1 MTDWVSAGGMI
12 LSGLIVGFMF
22 WYGMK
27 GRASKPDLERRDL
40 EAKRDAL
47 LAQLREMKEM
57 GGGEE
62 EQRRLEAE
70 TAAVLRKLDAHT
82 DKLTPAK
89 RKSEQRGA
97 DSPVRPADEDGRTA
111 FEDSRTGE
119 SDLRSSTSVVDLAA
133 ATRAA
138 SIRGF
143 VWGALSVAVLGGI
156 AWFVSEKATPRT
168 DNMTGGNAPMTTTSQ
183 QSTQQQPPD
192 AALQQIQAA
201 VAKSPDDLE
210 LRSELAKAF
219 LEREN
224 LMGVF
229 EQTSYILKR
238 SPNDARA
245 LTYQAL
251 VRVSMGQGA
260 GAVEMLQRA
269 IKSDPE
275 LTDAYVA
282 LAWADMQGG
291 KTSEAEGLIAEAG
304 RRHPDQKTKLD
315 EVLVR
320 MKEQMKNAP
329 PAAMPAN
336 HPALP
341 NPDGSQSTAAPMA
354 AAQASAP
361 AAGGPSV
368 HVTLALD
375 PSAKAS
381 ANAVLY
387 VIARAAGQT
396 AGPPSAVKRI
406 NSPRFPLEI
415 DLTTADS
422 MMGQPLPANVRIEAR
437 LDSDGDAMTKNPSDP
452 HAMQD
457 GVATNG
463 GKVGLVLK

>member
-12 LSGLIVGFMF
+12 LSGLIAGFMVF
-22 WYGMK
+22 YGMK
-27 GRASKPDLERRDL
+27 GRASKPDLERNDL

-47 LAQLREMKEM
+47 LAQLRELKEM
-57 GGGEE
+57 GGSEE
-62 EQRRLEAE
+62 EQRRLEKE
-70 TAAVLRKLDAHT
+70 TADVLRKIDAHAAG
-82 DKLTPAK
+82 PAAVK
-89 RKSEQRGA
+89 RRP
-97 DSPVRPADEDGRTA
+97 DSPVRPGAE
-111 FEDSRTGE
+111 ESRTGE
-119 SDLRSSTSVVDLAA
+119 SDLRSASATDIAA

-168 DNMTGGNAPMTTTSQ
+168 DNMTGGGVPMANAAPQSSQ
-183 QSTQQQPPD
+183 PQQAD
-192 AALQQIQAA
+192 AALQQIQGA

-210 LRSELAKAF
+210 MRRELAKAF

-224 LMGVF
+224 MMGVF

-251 VRVSMGQGA
+251 VRISMGQSDGA
-260 GAVEMLQRA
+260 MEMLQRA
-269 IKSDPE
+269 IKSDPK
-275 LTDAYVA
+275 LIDAYVA
-282 LAWADMQGG
+282 LAWAGMQRG
-291 KTSEAEGLIAEAG
+291 KEKDAEELINEAA
-304 RRHPDQKTKLD
+304 RQHPEQKTKLD
-315 EVLVR
+315 DVFAR

-336 HPALP
+336 HLGLP
-341 NPDGSQSTAAPMA
+341 NPDGSQSTAA
-354 AAQASAP
+354 QTSAP

-368 HVTLALD
+368 HVTLTLD
-375 PSAKAS
+375 ASAKS
-381 ANAVLY
+381 SPNAVLF

-396 AGPPSAVKRI
+396 AGPPAAVKRI
-406 NSPRFPLEI
+406 MSPSFPLQL
-415 DLTTADS
+415 DLSSADS
-422 MMGQPLPANVRIEAR
+422 MMGQPLPASVRIEAR

>member
-47 LAQLREMKEM
+47 LAQLRELKEM
-57 GGGEE
+57 GGSEE
-62 EQRRLEAE
+62 EQRRLERE
-70 TAAVLRKLDAHT
+70 TADVLRKIDAHAS
-82 DKLTPAK
+82 AK
-89 RKSEQRGA
+89 RRS
-97 DSPVRPADEDGRTA
+97 DSPVRPAADE
-111 FEDSRTGE
+111 SRTGE
-119 SDLRSSTSVVDLAA
+119 SDLRSSAATVDIAA

-143 VWGALSVAVLGGI
+143 VWGALSVAILGGI
-156 AWFVSEKATPRT
+156 AWFVTEKATPRT
-168 DNMTGGNAPMTTTSQ
+168 DSMTGGTPMTSTAP
-183 QSTQQQPPD
+183 QSAAQQQPDP
-192 AALQQIQAA
+192 ALQQIQAA
-201 VAKSPDDLE
+201 VEKSPDNLE

-238 SPNDARA
+238 SPNDAKA

-251 VRVSMGQGA
+251 VRVSMGQSA

-269 IKSDPE
+269 IKSDPD

-282 LAWADMQGG
+282 LAWADMQSG

-304 RRHPDQKTKLD
+304 RRHPDQKIKLD

-320 MKEQMKNAP
+320 MKEQMRNAP

-341 NPDGSQSTAAPMA
+341 NPDGSQSAGTPMA
-354 AAQASAP
+354 AAPAT
-361 AAGGPSV
+361 AAGGPTL
-368 HVTLALD
+368 HVTLTLD
-375 PSAKAS
+375 PSAKS
-381 ANAVLY
+381 SPNAVLY

-396 AGPPSAVKRI
+396 AGPPAAVKRI
-406 NSPRFPLEI
+406 MAPAFPLEI
-415 DLTTADS
+415 DLSTADS
-422 MMGQPLPANVRIEAR
+422 MMGQPLPANVRLEAR

>member
-1 MTDWVSAGGMI
+1 MTDWVSAAGMI

-27 GRASKPDLERRDL
+27 GRTSKPDLERRDL

-47 LAQLREMKEM
+47 LQQLRELKEM
-57 GGGEE
+57 GGSEE
-62 EQRRLEAE
+62 EQRRLEQE
-70 TAAVLRKLDAHT
+70 TAGVLRKLDAHPS
-82 DKLTPAK
+82 DK
-89 RKSEQRGA
+89 RRS
-97 DSPVRPADEDGRTA
+97 DSPVRPASE
-111 FEDSRTGE
+111 ESRTGE
-119 SDLRSSTSVVDLAA
+119 SDLRLAA
-133 ATRAA
+133 ATRTA

-143 VWGALSVAVLGGI
+143 IWGAASVAILGGI
-156 AWFVSEKATPRT
+156 AWFVTEKATPRT
-168 DNMTGGNAPMTTTSQ
+168 DSMTGGTPMTSTAP
-183 QSTQQQPPD
+183 QSTQQQQQQPD

-201 VAKSPDDLE
+201 VAKSPDDIE
-210 LRSELAKAF
+210 LRNELAKAF

-251 VRVSMGQGA
+251 VRVSMGQSA

-269 IKSDPE
+269 IKADPD

-282 LAWADMQGG
+282 LAWANMQSG
-291 KTSEAEGLIAEAG
+291 KTREAEGLIAEAG

-336 HPALP
+336 HPGLP
-341 NPDGSQSTAAPMA
+341 NPDGSQSAAAPMA
-354 AAQASAP
+354 AAQSSAP
-361 AAGGPSV
+361 ATGGPSL
-368 HVTLALD
+368 HVTLTLD
-375 PSAKAS
+375 PSAKS
-381 ANAVLY
+381 SPNAVLY

-396 AGPPSAVKRI
+396 AGPPAAVKRI
-406 NSPRFPLEI
+406 NAPSFPLEI
-415 DLTTADS
+415 DLSTADS
-422 MMGQPLPANVRIEAR
+422 MMGQPLPANVRLEAR

-457 GVATNG
+457 GVTTNG